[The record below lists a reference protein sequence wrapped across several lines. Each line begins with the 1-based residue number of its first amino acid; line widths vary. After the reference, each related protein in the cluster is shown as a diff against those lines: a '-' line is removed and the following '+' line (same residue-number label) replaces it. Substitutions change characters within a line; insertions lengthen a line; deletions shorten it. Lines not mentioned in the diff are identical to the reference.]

1 MNLYNYFYIY
11 LDIKRKNSKVLTIT
25 EKLPD
30 HSKASRKLRISIVRN
45 LNSQVRPTLLFRF

>member
-11 LDIKRKNSKVLTIT
+11 LDIKRKPFKVLMII
-25 EKLPD
+25 EKMPD
-30 HSKASRKLRISIVRN
+30 HSKAIRKLRISIVRN